1 LVSPAPRPSNAD
13 PSLAAFDDVIAKG
26 MAKDPDQRYQT
37 GRALSA
43 AVQQAMDAPR
53 VRASRGRGARH
64 SAPRSAAEHPTR
76 RRALMIAALAALLV
90 AVCVFA
96 AWQLRG
102 ASGGGGQQA
111 GSDTTATLGA
121 VPSIAATVPTDVKS
135 GGRLVIGVNL
145 PYAPNEF
152 RDNYGKLVGFDVDLM
167 NAVART
173 LGLTPDYRE
182 VAFDAII
189 PAVQAGDFHVG
200 MSSFTDTRA
209 REQNV
214 DFVDYFQ
221 AGSLW
226 AQRSGPPIDPNH
238 ACGLRVGVAAGVIQ
252 ETEEIPAKSQACVAA
267 GLPPI
272 DKVVFKR
279 HDDIVDALIAG
290 QVDAMSADSPVTGF
304 DIKNSGGALEAAGEV
319 FDAGPY
325 GWPVAKGSALAES
338 LRQALEH
345 LMKTGEYRTI
355 ATLWGVE
362 KGTIDKPSINAAIR

>member
-1 LVSPAPRPSNAD
+1 
-13 PSLAAFDDVIAKG
+13 
-26 MAKDPDQRYQT
+26 M
-37 GRALSA
+37 
-43 AVQQAMDAPR
+43 
-53 VRASRGRGARH
+53 
-64 SAPRSAAEHPTR
+64 
-76 RRALMIAALAALLV
+76 
-90 AVCVFA
+90 
-96 AWQLRG
+96 
-102 ASGGGGQQA
+102 
-111 GSDTTATLGA
+111 
-121 VPSIAATVPTDVKS
+121 
-135 GGRLVIGVNL
+135 IGVNL

-167 NAVART
+167 NAIART

-200 MSSFTDTRA
+200 MSSLTDTRA
-209 REQNV
+209 REQMA

-226 AQRSGPPIDPNH
+226 AQRSGAPIKPDH
-238 ACGLRVGVAAGVIQ
+238 ACGLRVGVADGVIQ

-279 HDDIVDALIAG
+279 HDDLVAALIAG
-290 QVDAMSADSPVTGF
+290 QIDAMSADSPVTGF
-304 DIKNSGGALEAAGEV
+304 DIKNSGGALQAAGEV

-325 GWPVAKGSALAES
+325 GWPVAKGSALADS
-338 LRQALEH
+338 LRQALQH

-362 KGTIDKPSINAAIR
+362 MGTIDKPGINGAIR